1 MAVEFSQRYLD
12 IRKQVRAC
20 LRSTFGHQINIDDV
34 TDAVMEKVF
43 RRWGAIDE
51 PVRWAITAA
60 KHLAV
65 DELRRA
71 TLESLSSVLTREVE
85 GYGNTDQHLKL
96 AAIME
101 ALQRLPL
108 SQQKI
113 MTLLLLGYE
122 EREIPNILPLSI
134 NSVYHYVSDA
144 RKRLEKILRYSQ
156 RQAKKNRTP
165 TH

>member
-1 MAVEFSQRYLD
+1 MAAEFSQRYLD

-20 LRSTFGHQINIDDV
+20 LRGTFGHQINIDDV

-43 RRWGAIDE
+43 QRWGTIDE
-51 PVRWAITAA
+51 PVRWAVTAA

-71 TLESLSSVLTREVE
+71 TLESLSSVLAREVE

-96 AAIME
+96 VAIME

-108 SQQKI
+108 SQQKV